1 MMRDDFFVG
10 SRSELTLAE
19 KILQINWLLVVLVSC
34 VAGIGFAML
43 YSAANGSLDPWA
55 SRQMLRFAVGLGVL
69 FAAALVHIRTWLTLA
84 YPIYFVSLA
93 LLVLVEFKGA
103 IGMGAQ
109 RWIDL
114 GFINL
119 QPSEAMKIAVV
130 LALAKYFHGP
140 TLEELWRPTRL
151 LVPLFMVLTPVA
163 LVLKQPD
170 LGTAMILLMVGG
182 GMFFVAGV
190 RLWKFAVVT
199 VLGLGA
205 IPVAWQYL
213 HDYQK
218 DRILTYLDPARD
230 PLGDGYHITQATIA
244 LGSGGVTGRGFMK
257 GTQSHLNFLPEQ
269 QTDFIFPMLAEEFG
283 LIGGLG
289 LLLLYGMIVTYG
301 IVIGLRSRSHF
312 GRLLAIG
319 LTVNFFLYVFINMA
333 MVMGLIPVVGVPL
346 PLISYGGTAMLM
358 VMFGVGLIISVFI
371 HRDSRMG
378 RRAFEDD
385 YF

>member
-10 SRSELTLAE
+10 SRSEFTLGE
-19 KILQINWLLVVLVSC
+19 KLIQINWILVLLVSC

-55 SRQMLRFAVGLGVL
+55 SRQMMRFAVGLVVL
-69 FAAALVHIRTWLTLA
+69 LVAALVHIRTWLSMA
-84 YPIYFVSLA
+84 DPIYCLSLV
-93 LLVLVEFKGA
+93 LLVELEFTGA

-114 GFINL
+114 GFIQL
-119 QPSEAMKIAVV
+119 QPSEIMKIAMV

-140 TLEELWRPTRL
+140 TLEEIWRPTRL
-151 LVPLFMVLTPVA
+151 FVPLFMVLAPVG

-170 LGTAMILLMVGG
+170 LGTAMILMMVGG
-182 GMFFVAGV
+182 AMFFVAGV

-199 VLGLGA
+199 VMGLGA
-205 IPVAWQYL
+205 IPIAWQFL
-213 HDYQK
+213 HTYQK
-218 DRILTYLDPARD
+218 NRILTFLDPESD
-230 PLGDGYHITQATIA
+230 PLGTGYHITQSTIA
-244 LGSGGVTGRGFMK
+244 LGSGGVWGRGFMK

-283 LIGGLG
+283 LMGGLG
-289 LLLLYGMIVTYG
+289 LLLLYSLIVAYG
-301 IVIGLRSRSHF
+301 IAIGLRSRNHF

-319 LTVNFFLYVFINMA
+319 LTVNFFLYVFINIA

-346 PLISYGGTAMLM
+346 PLISYGGTAMLT
-358 VMFGVGLIISVFI
+358 VMFGIGLVISVFI
-371 HRDSRMG
+371 HRDARMG